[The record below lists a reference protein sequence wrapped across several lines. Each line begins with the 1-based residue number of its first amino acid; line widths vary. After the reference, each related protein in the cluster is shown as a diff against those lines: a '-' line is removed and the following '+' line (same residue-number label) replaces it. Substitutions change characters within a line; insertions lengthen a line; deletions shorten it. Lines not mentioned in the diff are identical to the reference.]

1 MKRLLLILAT
11 LALATSAMAMIG
23 QTPDQVI
30 ADAQREKAARVFT
43 VQFRGR
49 SLLQVTYQSSFIHHL
64 FGTNGREIALYYYAG
79 SRFSATDINNL
90 QRRYQTGWR
99 GPETRNGVTI
109 WKSDNGLQMMVSRQ
123 PNHDYLTIFDMSR
136 IQEIVSGSSNGTV
149 LPDTTET
156 NVYPPATDTA
166 EYPPQQQPYVAPPT
180 PAPVPQSTPNI
191 ASDDKDCLIKAAEK
205 VTELRHGGYWA
216 IIVRFDQT
224 KDGQKLEWGG
234 HAVVVFQLKAGQTL
248 FYWDKDLGSISLGTT
263 SRELEAIAPALN
275 GLYHPLTGSHFGVQ
289 GVEWIDS

>member
-23 QTPDQVI
+23 QTPDEI
-30 ADAQREKAARVFT
+30 IGDAQRNQAAKIQNGDFGGLREIYVDYKD
-43 VQFRGR
+43 G
-49 SLLQVTYQSSFIHHL
+49 SSIRHT
-64 FGTNGREIALYYYAG
+64 FGLSGREIAFSVTAYK
-79 SRFSATDINNL
+79 RFPDNYVAQMQRAYRSAW
-90 QRRYQTGWR
+90 QRR
-99 GPETRNGVTI
+99 PEGIGVQ
-109 WKSDNGLQMMVSRQ
+109 WVSASGLQMIFDHSEAGSDR
-123 PNHDYLTIFDMSR
+123 LAIFDMNNSD
-136 IQEIVSGSSNGTV
+136 EIKKVLSANKVSV
-149 LPDTTET
+149 LTET

-216 IIVRFDQT
+216 MILRFDQT

-275 GLYHPLTGSHFGVQ
+275 GLYHALTGSHFGVQ